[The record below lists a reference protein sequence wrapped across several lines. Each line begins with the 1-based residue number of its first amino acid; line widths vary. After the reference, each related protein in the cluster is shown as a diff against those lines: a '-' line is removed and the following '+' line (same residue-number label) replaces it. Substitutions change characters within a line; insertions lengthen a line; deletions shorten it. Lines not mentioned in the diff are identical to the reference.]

1 MNAALLGQVPKVAD
15 VAKQAGAAFIIGA
28 AGASGVVVGLGV
40 GGMVLGNVA
49 KKKLIGFYADF
60 KRAK

>member
-1 MNAALLGQVPKVAD
+1 MNLELLGQAPKVAE

-49 KKKLIGFYADF
+49 KKKLISFYNDF
-60 KRAK
+60 KRPR